1 MSKKDSN
8 HPIQE
13 KNGKG
18 KGKPIDPFLALRL
31 HKGEPIAPHYKEH
44 KKKKLVR
51 GPVDPRYKD
60 EKRTKQ
66 RGIIGTIAGKE
77 IGQGKYVARSGVM
90 PGKSEVQTKF
100 RRGGMQPKAKRS
112 RRKSGSFNVQKGKR

>member
-31 HKGEPIAPHYKEH
+31 HKGDPIAPHYKEH
-44 KKKKLVR
+44 KKKKLEPKSSLRVFFFFFAFFFR
-51 GPVDPRYKD
+51 AFFYSFFYIR
-60 EKRTKQ
+60 
-66 RGIIGTIAGKE
+66 AG
-77 IGQGKYVARSGVM
+77 GDS
-90 PGKSEVQTKF
+90 S
-100 RRGGMQPKAKRS
+100 S
-112 RRKSGSFNVQKGKR
+112 SGSSSPHYWSARIWARPEGPQLLIMLKQ